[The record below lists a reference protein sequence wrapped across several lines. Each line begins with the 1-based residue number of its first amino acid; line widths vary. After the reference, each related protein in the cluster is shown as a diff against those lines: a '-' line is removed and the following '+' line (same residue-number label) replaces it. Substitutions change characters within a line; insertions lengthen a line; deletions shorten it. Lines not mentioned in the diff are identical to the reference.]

1 MKRVGNGTAVFR
13 TAPVAV
19 LSSDVEYPYRQDSDF
34 FYLTGFKEPDAV
46 AVFSPHHEEHQYILF
61 VRPKDREKEVWTGY
75 RAGVAGAKE
84 RYGADIAYL
93 ITELDE
99 KLPQYLEK
107 ADRLYYHFSSDQA
120 FNERI
125 IKHWQQLLLSYPR
138 RGSGPTVIQDSGTI
152 LHPQRMVKSQ
162 GELELMRKAA
172 MISVQAH
179 SHARR
184 LARPGCYEYEIQ
196 AELEYIFLKHGAD
209 GFAYPS
215 IVASGPNSCIL
226 HYSENRRRLEEN
238 ELLLV
243 DAACSYGYY
252 NADITRTF
260 PVSGKFT
267 SEQRAVYEIVLEAQR
282 GAIDEVKPGNSYRS
296 VQERAVRVITEGL
309 VDLGL
314 LSGDI
319 DELITGEKY
328 KPYFMHRIGH
338 WIGLDAHDV
347 GVYQQGEISQEL
359 QPGNVLTVE
368 PGIYIGPD
376 TQPSEGQPEIPDRW
390 RGIGV
395 RIEDDVSVTPE
406 GREVL
411 TDGLAKS
418 VEEIERFL
426 S

>member
-1 MKRVGNGTAVFR
+1 
-13 TAPVAV
+13 
-19 LSSDVEYPYRQDSDF
+19 
-34 FYLTGFKEPDAV
+34 
-46 AVFSPHHEEHQYILF
+46 
-61 VRPKDREKEVWTGY
+61 
-75 RAGVAGAKE
+75 
-84 RYGADIAYL
+84 
-93 ITELDE
+93 
-99 KLPQYLEK
+99 
-107 ADRLYYHFSSDQA
+107 
-120 FNERI
+120 
-125 IKHWQQLLLSYPR
+125 
-138 RGSGPTVIQDSGTI
+138 
-152 LHPQRMVKSQ
+152 MVKSQ

-238 ELLLV
+238 ELLLI

-267 SEQRAVYEIVLEAQR
+267 SEQRAVYEIVLEAQQR
-282 GAIDEVKPGNSYRS
+282 AIDEVKPGNSYRS

-376 TQPSEGQPEIPDRW
+376 TQPAEGQPEIPDRW